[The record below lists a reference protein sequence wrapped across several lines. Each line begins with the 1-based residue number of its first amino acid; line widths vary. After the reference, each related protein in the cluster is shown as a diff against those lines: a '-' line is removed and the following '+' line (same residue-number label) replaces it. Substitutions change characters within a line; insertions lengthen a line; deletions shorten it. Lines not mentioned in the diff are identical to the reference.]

1 MRYFILLVGLCFVI
15 GCGPGG
21 AVVTG
26 KVTLD
31 DGSAAP
37 RGAVMLRSDA
47 GSFHGAIESDGTYT
61 IENVADGEYAVAVTG
76 VMDAEPSD
84 DETGGMG
91 AYDDETGEYAEVEAV
106 EPKSLIKDIYSNPTT
121 SGLTVTVPGGSY
133 DLKLDRADGSGGV
146 DGSEAP
152 TEDGSS

>member
-1 MRYFILLVGLCFVI
+1 M
-15 GCGPGG
+15 
-21 AVVTG
+21 VTG

-37 RGAVMLRSDA
+37 GGAVNLSGEA
-47 GSFHGAIESDGTYT
+47 GSFRGAIESDGTYT

-91 AYDDETGEYAEVEAV
+91 TFNDETGEYDEPAAAE

-121 SGLTVTVPGGSY
+121 SGLTITVPGGSY
-133 DLKLDRADGSGGV
+133 DLKLDRADGSGGA
-146 DGSEAP
+146 EAP